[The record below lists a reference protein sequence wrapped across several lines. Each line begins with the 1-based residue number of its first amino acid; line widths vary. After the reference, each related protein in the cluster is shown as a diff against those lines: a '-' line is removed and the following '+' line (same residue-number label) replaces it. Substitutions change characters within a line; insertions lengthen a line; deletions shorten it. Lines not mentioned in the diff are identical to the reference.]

1 MELGWFFLDSV
12 ASLCYCHFGF
22 TCARKWPFVK
32 RIRNLTGV
40 FEKESPRGLTF
51 TWWGCYGWCPS
62 HKPAE
67 LAHSFYPVRTSICVF
82 VALSTVFHFINSP
95 DNSLF
100 SHSVLPVLC
109 LLYWFYQQYVFLWK
123 SPYMV
128 VCVCCEIFQLCCRNV
143 VVGFK
148 WLVCRV
154 TERWI
159 RACFQH
165 WYNRQ
170 WLNGLKTSSG

>member
-1 MELGWFFLDSV
+1 MAASRHDHRLLLKWADLRTMLLPRTLPTNNHPYHQLSSPSV
-12 ASLCYCHFGF
+12 SAG
-22 TCARKWPFVK
+22 
-32 RIRNLTGV
+32 
-40 FEKESPRGLTF
+40 SPSRGGDVTVYV
-51 TWWGCYGWCPS
+51 W
-62 HKPAE
+62 HKPTE
-67 LAHSFYPVRTSICVF
+67 LVSFSLF
-82 VALSTVFHFINSP
+82 VALSTVLHSINSP

-109 LLYWFYQQYVFLWK
+109 LLYWFYVFLWK

-159 RACFQH
+159 KLSFEP
-165 WYNRQ
+165 WYNP
-170 WLNGLKTSSG
+170 